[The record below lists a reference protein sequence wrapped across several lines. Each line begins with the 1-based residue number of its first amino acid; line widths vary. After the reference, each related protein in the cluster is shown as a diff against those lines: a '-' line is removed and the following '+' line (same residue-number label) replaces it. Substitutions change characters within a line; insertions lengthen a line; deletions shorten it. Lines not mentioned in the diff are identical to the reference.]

1 MKADTAETKRMSDQ
15 DYMRRALELA
25 EQGMGWTSP
34 NPMVGAVIVKEGRI
48 IGEGFHERYGEAHAE
63 RNALAS
69 CREDPR
75 GADLYVTL
83 EPCCH
88 YGKQPPCTD
97 AVLEAGIRRVVIG
110 SGDPNPLVAG
120 KGIEIL
126 RKNGVLVEE
135 HELEEE
141 CRRLNQVFFHFI
153 QTGRPFVVM
162 KYAMTMDGKTAC
174 YTGASKWITGEEAR
188 AHVHKQRHRYRAI
201 MAGVG
206 TILEDDP
213 LLTCRMEGGR
223 NPVRIICDSRLRTP
237 LSSRIVQTAGEV
249 PTILATCCRQEERQ
263 EPYRAAGCRILAGP
277 EKEGRVDLA
286 WLMKELGREKIDS
299 ILLEGGSS
307 LNWSALKNG
316 IVNKVQAYIAPKLF
330 GGESAKTPVA
340 GEGFPSPDKGVFL
353 RDSRVMRL
361 GEDFLIESEV
371 CGNVYRDY

>member
-1 MKADTAETKRMSDQ
+1 MKADRAETKRMSDQ

-25 EQGMGWTSP
+25 EKGVGWTSP

-110 SGDPNPLVAG
+110 SGDPNPLVAR

-135 HELEEE
+135 HVLEEE
-141 CRRLNQVFFHFI
+141 CRRLNEVFFHFI
-153 QTGRPFVVM
+153 QTGQPFVVM

-201 MAGVG
+201 MAGSG

-263 EPYRAAGCRILAGP
+263 ELYRAAGCRILAGP

-286 WLMKELGREKIDS
+286 WLIKELGREKIDS

-307 LNWSALKNG
+307 LNWSALKAG

-340 GEGFPSPDKGVFL
+340 GEGFPAPDKGVFL

-371 CGNVYRDY
+371 CGNVYRDH